1 MTKYTELWDGIET
14 KILRINGGKDG
25 EYGKD
30 FMKIK
35 FETDDDFPLNK
46 PLKLR
51 MLSEFIWSVF
61 KKDGKLYQQIYLDGC
76 LHKL

>member
-14 KILRINGGKDG
+14 KILWINSGKDG

-35 FETDDDFPLNK
+35 FETDDHFPLNK

-51 MLSEFIWSVF
+51 MLSEVIWSVF

>member
-14 KILRINGGKDG
+14 KILWINGGKDG

-35 FETDDDFPLNK
+35 FETDDHFPLNK

-51 MLSEFIWSVF
+51 MLSEVIWSVF